1 MHVCFVCR
9 EYPPSLRGGG
19 IASYIKEVAHGLNAL
34 GHRVTVVCASDD
46 TRKEK
51 SYDEDGVNIIHLKG
65 GDFIIPQVE
74 KTSIVKK
81 FRTFYRYLPYR
92 KRIREALKTI
102 RNIDIIEVA
111 EYGAEAYYLQE
122 LGIPLVIRLHTP
134 ALMDH
139 YNFGI
144 LPFNA
149 HTAKFYWQGRHELA
163 TVKRAQYITS
173 CSTSL
178 KEWSVKELRIDRD
191 KIKVIYNPLN
201 TEKWTDIAFTR
212 ERNNE
217 IKEILFAGTICDWKG
232 CGDLAAACKSLADE
246 GIKLRLNMVGKAGD
260 FAEQLKNKY
269 KTHPWFNLVGKVP
282 REELIARYT
291 TTDLVVFPSWW
302 ENMPMVCI
310 EAMSQG
316 AIVLGSSSGGMSEII
331 EDGKS
336 GFLVEP
342 RDSKILAEKIRQ
354 LLKLDTKQRVIIS
367 NNAKQRIKKAF
378 SMDIVLERQIEYY
391 KYVIKDFKSL

>member
-1 MHVCFVCR
+1 M
-9 EYPPSLRGGG
+9 
-19 IASYIKEVAHGLNAL
+19 
-34 GHRVTVVCASDD
+34 
-46 TRKEK
+46 
-51 SYDEDGVNIIHLKG
+51 
-65 GDFIIPQVE
+65 
-74 KTSIVKK
+74 
-81 FRTFYRYLPYR
+81 
-92 KRIREALKTI
+92 
-102 RNIDIIEVA
+102 
-111 EYGAEAYYLQE
+111 
-122 LGIPLVIRLHTP
+122 VI
-134 ALMDH
+134 
-139 YNFGI
+139 
-144 LPFNA
+144 
-149 HTAKFYWQGRHELA
+149 W
-163 TVKRAQYITS
+163 
-173 CSTSL
+173 
-178 KEWSVKELRIDRD
+178 
-191 KIKVIYNPLN
+191 
-201 TEKWTDIAFTR
+201 
-212 ERNNE
+212 
-217 IKEILFAGTICDWKG
+217 
-232 CGDLAAACKSLADE
+232 AAACKSLADE

>member
-1 MHVCFVCR
+1 M
-9 EYPPSLRGGG
+9 
-19 IASYIKEVAHGLNAL
+19 
-34 GHRVTVVCASDD
+34 
-46 TRKEK
+46 
-51 SYDEDGVNIIHLKG
+51 NIIRLKG

-178 KEWSVKELRIDRD
+178 KEWSVKELRIDR
-191 KIKVIYNPLN
+191 
-201 TEKWTDIAFTR
+201 E
-212 ERNNE
+212 
-217 IKEILFAGTICDWKG
+217 
-232 CGDLAAACKSLADE
+232 
-246 GIKLRLNMVGKAGD
+246 
-260 FAEQLKNKY
+260 
-269 KTHPWFNLVGKVP
+269 
-282 REELIARYT
+282 
-291 TTDLVVFPSWW
+291 
-302 ENMPMVCI
+302 
-310 EAMSQG
+310 
-316 AIVLGSSSGGMSEII
+316 
-331 EDGKS
+331 
-336 GFLVEP
+336 
-342 RDSKILAEKIRQ
+342 
-354 LLKLDTKQRVIIS
+354 
-367 NNAKQRIKKAF
+367 
-378 SMDIVLERQIEYY
+378 
-391 KYVIKDFKSL
+391 